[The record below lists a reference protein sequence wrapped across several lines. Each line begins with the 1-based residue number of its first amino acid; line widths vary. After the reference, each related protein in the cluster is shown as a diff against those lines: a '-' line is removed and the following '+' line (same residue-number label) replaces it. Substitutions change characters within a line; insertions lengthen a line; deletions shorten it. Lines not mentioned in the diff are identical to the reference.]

1 MSTKKFTGK
10 SFQQAVEL
18 AKDELGEEIIIIDTQ
33 EVKSGG
39 FLSEEKKVIEI
50 LVSTAEPEETND
62 ENRENQDFVNPKLND
77 TKKINQA
84 ILPRKISKSLQYT
97 YLNNELEK
105 LNEYVG
111 KLIFED
117 YPKIMVDFKNILVKT
132 GIVEND
138 AVKIINAMQKRLK
151 GIPVLSDHLL
161 MGTLEAVTQV
171 YFKGKNLF
179 HNYKQKILAVVG
191 PAGMGKTLS
200 IMKLATNKQLIG
212 ERTVAIV
219 STDCYRM
226 AASEMLSKFT
236 KLTSIPVYE
245 TRNAEEFSN
254 QIAKL
259 NKIDVI
265 LIDTPGNSVMENKY
279 FSEMDNYFQNFQI
292 IKKLLVLSSSLDQR
306 MINQYI
312 EEYGKMDLTGMI
324 ITKTDELN
332 FPGKVLSILM
342 CTNLPIYFVGTGQSI
357 PGDLDENIDGYL
369 WNRIEARIKELL

>member
-39 FLSEEKKVIEI
+39 FLSEEKKLIEI
-50 LVSTAEPEETND
+50 LVSTAESEDESEESGN
-62 ENRENQDFVNPKLND
+62 EKNLISSLHKES
-77 TKKINQA
+77 KKINQA
-84 ILPRKISKSLQYT
+84 VLPKKISKSLQYT

-105 LNEYVG
+105 LNEYVE

-117 YPKIMVDFKNILVKT
+117 YPKIMVDFKNILVRT

-138 AVKIINAMQKRLK
+138 AVKIVNAMQKRLK
-151 GIPVLSDHLL
+151 GIPVLTDHLL

-179 HNYKQKILAVVG
+179 YNYKQKILAVVG

-226 AASEMLSKFT
+226 AATEMLSKFT

-259 NKIDVI
+259 NKVDVI

-279 FSEMDNYFQNFQI
+279 FSEMDSYFQNFPN

-306 MINQYI
+306 LINQYI
-312 EEYGKMDLTGMI
+312 EKYGKMDLSGMI

-332 FPGKVLSILM
+332 FPGKVLSIVM
-342 CTNLPIYFVGTGQSI
+342 CTNLPIYFLGTGQSI
-357 PGDLDENIDGYL
+357 PGDLDENKDGYL